1 MQSMKVAMYS
11 TRKYDQKSFEREQE
25 HIAAAG
31 IHITYLEPHLNSV
44 TAKLA
49 EDHQAVCLFVND
61 DACEDTLKILH
72 SQGIRYIAMR
82 CAGYNNVDLKVAKEL
97 GISVV
102 NVPAYSPEAIA
113 EFAVGMLLTI
123 VRKYHKAY
131 NRVREG
137 NFLLDGLMGFNLE
150 GKTIGIIGTG
160 KIGLCTGR
168 ILAHGFRAK
177 VVGYDPYPNPTA
189 AAENGIQYVS
199 LEELFKTSDV
209 ISLHC
214 PLTPETKYIVNE
226 EALKTTKPG
235 LVIVNTSRGAL
246 INTSDLIQGLKSGH
260 VGAVG
265 MDVYERESK
274 YFFRDSSNKI
284 IQDDQLSR
292 LVSFHNVFISGH
304 QAFLTQEALSAIA
317 RVTVENLK
325 LLEEGSLCSNSVT
338 AN

>member
-1 MQSMKVAMYS
+1 
-11 TRKYDQKSFEREQE
+11 
-25 HIAAAG
+25 
-31 IHITYLEPHLNSV
+31 
-44 TAKLA
+44 
-49 EDHQAVCLFVND
+49 
-61 DACEDTLKILH
+61 
-72 SQGIRYIAMR
+72 
-82 CAGYNNVDLKVAKEL
+82 
-97 GISVV
+97 
-102 NVPAYSPEAIA
+102 
-113 EFAVGMLLTI
+113 MLLTI

-168 ILAHGFRAK
+168 ILSHGFRAN
-177 VVGYDPYPNPTA
+177 VIGYDLYPNEKA
-189 AAENGIQYVS
+189 AAENGIKYVP
-199 LEELFKTSDV
+199 LEELFKNSDI

-226 EALKTTKPG
+226 EVLKITKPG
-235 LVIVNTSRGAL
+235 VIFVNTSRGAL
-246 INTSDLIQGLKSGH
+246 INTADLIQGLKTGH
-260 VGAVG
+260 VGAIG
-265 MDVYERESK
+265 MDVYERESH

-317 RVTVENLK
+317 RTTVENLRAVENGEK
-325 LLEEGSLCSNSVT
+325 CPNLVS
-338 AN
+338 A

>member
-1 MQSMKVAMYS
+1 MMSMKVAMYS
-11 TRKYDQKSFEREQE
+11 TRQYDRRSFEGESE
-25 HIAAAG
+25 HITAAG
-31 IHITYLEPHLNSV
+31 IEITYLEPHLNVV

-49 EDHQAVCLFVND
+49 EGHQAVCLFVND
-61 DACEDTLKILH
+61 DASEETLRVLH
-72 SQGIRYIAMR
+72 SQGIKYIAMS
-82 CAGYNNVDLKVAKEL
+82 CPALQVDLKVAEEL

-102 NVPAYSPEAIA
+102 NVPAYSPEAGI
-113 EFAVGMLLTI
+113 
-123 VRKYHKAY
+123 HKSY

-177 VVGYDPYPNPTA
+177 VIGYDPYPSPT

-199 LEELFKTSDV
+199 LDELFKASDI

-214 PLTPETKYIVNE
+214 PLTPDTEYIVNE
-226 EALKTTKPG
+226 EALKTTKP
-235 LVIVNTSRGAL
+235 VNTSRGAL
-246 INTSDLIQGLKSGH
+246 INTADLIHGLKSGH
-260 VGAVG
+260 IGAVG

-304 QAFLTQEALSAIA
+304 QAFLTKETVQALSAIA
-317 RVTVENLK
+317 RSTVENLR
-325 LLEEGSLCSNSVT
+325 LLEEGLPCSNSVT
-338 AN
+338 QK

>member
-1 MQSMKVAMYS
+1 MYS
-11 TRKYDQKSFEREQE
+11 TRRYDRRSFEGEQE
-25 HIAAAG
+25 HITAAG
-31 IHITYLEPHLNSV
+31 LEISFLEPHLNAV
-44 TAKLA
+44 TAKLS
-49 EDHQAVCLFVND
+49 EGHQAVCLFVND
-61 DACEDTLKILH
+61 DAGAETLEVLYSLGVKF
-72 SQGIRYIAMR
+72 IAMR
-82 CAGYNNVDLKVAKEL
+82 CAGYNNVDLRAAKEF

-102 NVPAYSPEAIA
+102 TVPAYSPEAVA

-168 ILAHGFRAK
+168 ILAHGFRAN
-177 VVGYDPYPNPTA
+177 VIGYDLYPNEA
-189 AAENGIQYVS
+189 AAKDNGINYVS
-199 LEELFKTSDV
+199 LDELFRTSDV

-214 PLTPETKYIVNE
+214 PLTPQTKYIINE
-226 EALKTTKPG
+226 EVLKTTKPG
-235 LVIVNTSRGAL
+235 LIIVNTSRGAL
-246 INTSDLIQGLKSGH
+246 INTADLIQGLKSGH
-260 VGAVG
+260 IGAVG

-304 QAFLTQEALSAIA
+304 QAFLTREASIY
-317 RVTVENLK
+317 R
-325 LLEEGSLCSNSVT
+325 SRD
-338 AN
+338 